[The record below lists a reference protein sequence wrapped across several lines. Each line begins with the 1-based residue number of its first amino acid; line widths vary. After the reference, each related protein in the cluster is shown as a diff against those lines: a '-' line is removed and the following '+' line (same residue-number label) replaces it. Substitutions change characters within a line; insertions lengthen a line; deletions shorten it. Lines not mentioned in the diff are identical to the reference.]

1 MTKFTYNN
9 AKHASIDMSSFETNI
24 NYNSRKCYEKKSNLK
39 QKTFIALNYAHEL
52 RRVNDV
58 VRETIK
64 STQKVQTRYK
74 NKRIKKMIYN
84 VNDMI

>member
-1 MTKFTYNN
+1 MTKFVYNN
-9 AKHASIDMSSFETNI
+9 AKHAFINMLFFETNM
-24 NYNSRKCYEKKSNLK
+24 NYNSRKCYEKKSNSK
-39 QKTFIALNYAHEL
+39 QKTFVALNYAHEL

-58 VRETIK
+58 LRETMK
-64 STQKVQTRYK
+64 STQKTQTRYK

>member
-1 MTKFTYNN
+1 MTKFVYNN
-9 AKHASIDMSSFETNI
+9 AKHAFINMLFFETNI
-24 NYNSRKCYEKKSNLK
+24 NYNSRKCYEKKSNSK
-39 QKTFIALNYAHEL
+39 QKTFVALNYAHEL

-58 VRETIK
+58 LRETMK
-64 STQKVQTRYK
+64 STQKTQTRYK